1 MKKILFSLIGMLVFL
16 TGAMADNLVVNGE
29 FERLDAKGQA
39 IGWTV
44 EAPAAASV
52 RFFAHGAP
60 DGGYVRIALPAAG
73 NFSLRQDM
81 SRVLRP
87 NTKYEVSFKLRGDN
101 FQGKVLGM
109 VFINE
114 GWTQNSGNTKL
125 VPTAQWKKY
134 KAVFTTPDFKK
145 YTALV
150 FYGSKVQGSVE
161 LADVEVEELDND

>member
-60 DGGYVRIALPAAG
+60 DGGYVRIALPATG

-114 GWTQNSGNTKL
+114 GWTKSSGIRKIAVTD
-125 VPTAQWKKY
+125 QWKEY
-134 KAVFTTPDFKK
+134 KSVVKTPDFKK
-145 YTALV
+145 LV
-150 FYGSKVQGSVE
+150 SLIFYSTKATGTIE
-161 LADVEVEELDND
+161 ICDVEVELPDND

>member
-1 MKKILFSLIGMLVFL
+1 M
-16 TGAMADNLVVNGE
+16 TN
-29 FERLDAKGQA
+29 
-39 IGWTV
+39 
-44 EAPAAASV
+44 
-52 RFFAHGAP
+52 
-60 DGGYVRIALPAAG
+60 
-73 NFSLRQDM
+73 
-81 SRVLRP
+81 VLKP
-87 NTKYEVSFKLRGDN
+87 NTRYEVSFKVRGKDFKAAN
-101 FQGKVLGM
+101 LAM
-109 VFINE
+109 IFINE